1 MKYFYFSLTFI
12 AAAGIGFVCLLAL
25 QRNCWMIWHAARV
38 LHQRKVY
45 PRA

>member
-25 QRNCWMIWHAARV
+25 QRIV
-38 LHQRKVY
+38 G
-45 PRA
+45 